1 LSTWQVIIYDCDGVL
16 IDSRHANEAF
26 YNDILGRFG
35 LPPLTPPQLD
45 VVHVSTARGAID
57 FLFQG
62 SPYLDEAQAY
72 QLTIDNA
79 PFISL
84 IQPEPHV
91 REILEYLRPARR
103 TAIATNRGKSLPLVL
118 RHLDLECLFDFT
130 VSCYD
135 VREPKPHPECLLKV
149 LQHFRVQPR
158 EALYVGDSAVDKK
171 VSQAAAVL
179 FAAYKN
185 PGLQADYHLKDHL
198 DLITIL
204 AGE

>member
-1 LSTWQVIIYDCDGVL
+1 MSTRKVIIYDCDGVL

-26 YNDILGRFG
+26 YNHILGRFG
-35 LPPLTPPQLD
+35 LPPLTPRQVD

-62 SPYLDEAQAY
+62 SPHLDEAQTY

-91 REILEYLRPARR
+91 REILEYLRPARP
-103 TAIATNRGKSLPLVL
+103 TAIATTRAKSLPLVL
-118 RHLDLECLFDFT
+118 RHLDLERLFDFT

-135 VREPKPHPECLLKV
+135 VGKPKPHPECLRKV
-149 LQHFRVQPR
+149 LHHFRVQPR
-158 EALYVGDSAVDKK
+158 EALYVGDSAVDKQ
-171 VSQAAAVL
+171 VAEAAAVP

-185 PGLQADYHLKDHL
+185 PGLRADYHLKDHL